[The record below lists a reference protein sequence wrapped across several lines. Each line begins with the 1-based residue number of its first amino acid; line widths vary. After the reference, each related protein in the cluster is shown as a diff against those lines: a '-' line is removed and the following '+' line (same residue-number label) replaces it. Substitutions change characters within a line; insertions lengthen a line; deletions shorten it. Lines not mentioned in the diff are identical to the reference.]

1 MRRAQAALE
10 FLTTY
15 GWAFLVILVMI
26 GALAYF
32 GILSPGRFLPER
44 CNVGPE
50 FSCDEYQV
58 SAATGVLSVRFSNNV
73 GQTIG
78 TVVLNRAWWAQEELN
93 VTTGGLTV
101 VGGPL
106 YRAGD
111 PVEIQA
117 AFNTGFFPPE
127 GAKIKFNVEM
137 TYIPQGKTFTKP
149 LTAEVYTAL
158 QP

>member
-1 MRRAQAALE
+1 
-10 FLTTY
+10 
-15 GWAFLVILVMI
+15 MI

-32 GILSPGRFLPER
+32 GILSPSRFLPER

-50 FSCDEYQV
+50 FSCNEYRV
-58 SAATGVLSVRFSNNV
+58 TDSNGRLSIIFSNNV

-78 TVVLNRAWWAQEELN
+78 TVLVTNARWAQEDLGAN
-93 VTTGGLTV
+93 PAGCTV

-111 PVEIQA
+111 PIEVQCD
-117 AFNTGFFPPE
+117 FNNALFPPT
-127 GAKIKFNVEM
+127 GAKVKFNVDM
-137 TYIPQGKTFTKP
+137 TYIPQGQTYTKP